1 MRTLSKIFIL
11 LFLYSCKISTNSN
24 PDIVLDSNSD
34 TVKVIKRYSSD
45 SIREIITYE
54 NNRPKSNIGF
64 SELGDTI
71 AYPKCTYVK
80 TSDSLFVFIPINKFQ
95 NIDLYFRF
103 DSASGLTGKQPAL
116 IINNLKKSTMIA
128 IRDEMYK
135 ETDMIGGAVK
145 CWDSI
150 NTTYNYYLFE
160 TRTK

>member
-11 LFLYSCKISTNSN
+11 LLYSCKTSTSSN
-24 PDIVLDSNSD
+24 PDIVLDNNSD
-34 TVKVIKRYSSD
+34 TVIVIKHYSSD
-45 SIREIITYE
+45 SIQEIISYE

-64 SELGDTI
+64 TELGDTI
-71 AYPKCTYVK
+71 DYPKCIYVK

-95 NIDLYFRF
+95 KIDLYFSF
-103 DSASGLTGKQPAL
+103 DSASAIKGTQPKL

-128 IRDEMYK
+128 IRPEMYK
-135 ETDMIGGAVK
+135 ETDIISGAVK

-150 NTTYNYYLFE
+150 NTIINYYLFE